1 MSLGKIVLHRFNGDE
16 EFEIQEATI
25 FSGHDY
31 DGVGYLLY
39 FEAKSNGVRI
49 KSLPD
54 TAEFHGWPSA
64 QVEVALQAV
73 EPDRLVGCRFSV
85 PHGYDEEVEDD
96 VASFYYFEHEDL
108 DNNELEVLSQE
119 GDVFQ
124 IRWTGTTCD
133 VNFRDG
139 SKPLTN
145 LEIDGRFTFK
155 DMAKSARPPKK

>member
-25 FSGHDY
+25 FSGYDY

-39 FEAKSNGVRI
+39 FEAKSNGVCT

-54 TAEFHGWPSA
+54 TAEFPGWPSA
-64 QVEVALQAV
+64 QVEVALKAI
-73 EPDRLVGCRFSV
+73 EPENLVGRHFSV

-108 DNNELEVLSQE
+108 DNSELEVLSQE
-119 GDVFQ
+119 GDVFH
-124 IRWTGTTCD
+124 IRWTGTTVD

-139 SKPLTN
+139 SKPPTQV
-145 LEIDGRFTFK
+145 EIDGKFTFQ
-155 DMAKSARPPKK
+155 DRAKSARPPKQ